1 MKKNLFLRLSTL
13 ILIWILLPSIL
24 VAASAVEL
32 VDDEALRNSL
42 QQISQSLEDSKTEN
56 EVDGLLR
63 DSLPPLKVK
72 IQKCIDTSKNQTER
86 LLTELKSLGESSAG
100 DTFDIVDLRE
110 DLNIEIGRVK
120 ENNIDCK
127 TLEKDYE
134 NLFKIAT
141 AKKRTLTNARLS
153 EYSFSLVGSLREF
166 PEKIPNLI
174 QLSRKSFNLETS
186 EQSSFNIWLI
196 GFIVSAFGLGIGFLA
211 KHYSNIWLHGR
222 KGPGGKPPYE
232 FNLLDSI
239 NAYFPWMLAGLI
251 GLITFNN
258 LNVNANQWSL
268 PSRISF
274 SVLLIAFTNF
284 IFRWVNKENSPGDK
298 LHFIDKNIPKVFTKR
313 MSIAVII
320 FVIGF
325 IIFGFSWFAQIPDP
339 DLHLPYEICSI
350 ALGVSLIGI
359 LSLSGEFTDLKGR
372 YRFLR
377 VLLILASF
385 IAIVA
390 IITGYINAA
399 NYLLF
404 ASLTTLIAGLFLWV
418 LLWCLEQAVDGI
430 INGKTKTSYKLRASL
445 GIRAEETSS
454 ELGWLRL
461 ITGFGMWASFGLF
474 LLFVWD
480 FTDRA
485 IPKVKLLA
493 TDGFQLSE
501 NSRFIPKNILIG
513 LAVFALVLSISVWLK
528 ARLERQWLRN
538 IGMERGSRDAVVT
551 LTGYLG
557 MIIAVIMGLT
567 AAGVSFTG
575 LALVAGALSV
585 GIGFGLQNIVNN
597 FISGLILLFERPIHA
612 GDYITVGDVEG
623 TVKRISIRS
632 TEIETLERTNV
643 IVPNSELISGQ
654 VTNWV
659 LHDSFGV
666 IRIPIGVAYGSDVEL
681 TKQILLEV
689 THAHPEI
696 VARPNLQQPNV
707 RFKSFG
713 DSSLNFM
720 IVALTKNINKRFD
733 VISDINF
740 SIDEKF
746 REHNIEIP
754 FPQRDLHIRSNTS
767 SADTVMPE
775 LFKAR
780 KGEATEVVEVDAKED
795 K

>member
-13 ILIWILLPSIL
+13 ILIWILLPSFL

-32 VDDEALRNSL
+32 VDDVAIQNTIEETRTALELASKEESVDQIRIELLDLKN
-42 QQISQSLEDSKTEN
+42 QISKCISKTQTSVQVLNTDLESLGAYSIGESK
-56 EVDGLLR
+56 EVQDTRDKLFIDLAR
-63 DSLPPLKVK
+63 MKESNFNCKKSEADIDSLMKLSSTKK
-72 IQKCIDTSKNQTER
+72 SELTTER
-86 LLTELKSLGESSAG
+86 LT
-100 DTFDIVDLRE
+100 
-110 DLNIEIGRVK
+110 
-120 ENNIDCK
+120 
-127 TLEKDYE
+127 
-134 NLFKIAT
+134 
-141 AKKRTLTNARLS
+141 
-153 EYSFSLVGSLREF
+153 EYSFSMLGSIGAF
-166 PEKIPNLI
+166 PEKIPSLI
-174 QLSRKSFNLETS
+174 QRSKNSLNIEST
-186 EQSSFNIWLI
+186 EQSSFNIWII
-196 GFIVSAFGLGIGFLA
+196 GLMASVFGLGIGYLA
-211 KHYSNIWLHGR
+211 KHYSNTWLQR
-222 KGPGGKPPYE
+222 RTGPGGKPPYE

-239 NAYFPWMLAGLI
+239 NTYLPWILAGLI

-258 LNVNANQWSL
+258 LNFNENQLSL
-268 PSRISF
+268 PTKVSF
-274 SVLLIAFTNF
+274 AILIIAFTNF
-284 IFRWVNKENSPGDK
+284 IFRWVKKENSPGDK
-298 LHFIDKNIPKVFTKR
+298 LHLIDKNIPKVFTKR

-325 IIFGFSWFAQIPDP
+325 IIFGFSWFAQIPEP
-339 DLHLPYEICSI
+339 DLRLLYEICSI
-350 ALGVSLIGI
+350 ALAVSLIGI
-359 LSLSGEFTDLKGR
+359 LSLSGKFTDLKGR

-418 LLWCLEQAVDGI
+418 LLWGLEQAVDGI

-461 ITGFGMWASFGLF
+461 IAGFGMWASFGLF

-513 LAVFALVLSISVWLK
+513 LAVFAVVLSISVWLK

-567 AAGVSFTG
+567 AAGISFKG

-780 KGEATEVVEVDAKED
+780 KGETTEVVEVDAKED